1 MDDGLTGF
9 EDYFDGDDEEVGGP
23 QVIGN
28 ILAELLAH
36 YQARFPGVNI
46 TVVEVPAAA

>member
-1 MDDGLTGF
+1 MDHCTTVFEDSDWDDGRAG
-9 EDYFDGDDEEVGGP
+9 EP
-23 QVIGN
+23 QVIGD
-28 ILAELLAH
+28 ILAELLAQ